1 MPGVGD
7 LMRARYELKERRG
20 AGTQGTVWRAYDHQ
34 HDRDVALKIRP
45 AGSDEDRKALLVE
58 ARTLLNLRPHA
69 GLPLVREDFFHGE
82 LYVLVMDW
90 VAGKTLAELIESQG
104 DPGLA
109 PTVAIGILRQLAAA
123 LDHLHSHRPPVVHGD
138 VKPAN
143 VVLDPEGHIV
153 LVDFGLVGMP
163 GPAGTPG
170 FVAPDVAT
178 EGRVTP
184 AADIYGLAATAVS
197 LFTGS
202 APIHGRPTWE
212 GLDPMVVG
220 ALERAVRRGLAID
233 PDRRPSS
240 ASELIERLSGALSG
254 ALPEGVLTFFL
265 TDIEGSTALWNNH
278 PRSMGAV
285 VATTESMVAE
295 QVEAHG
301 GRVIKA
307 RGEGDSTM
315 SVFTHAAAAASAAA
329 GLQVALADHDW
340 PDGIELSMRVAL
352 HTGQAELREGD
363 YYGPTLNQAARLR
376 GIALGGQIV
385 CSRVTAELVADEL
398 LPELSLVEL
407 GEVALRGFSR
417 SDTVFALQR
426 PGQPPPPPL
435 AKPTDFPPPAI
446 GIGVPTINRMPSALA
461 RWSADGLRG
470 TPMVGRAE
478 ESDRLGR
485 AWDSARSGERRA
497 VIISGEPGLGK
508 TRLALE
514 AARAAHGQGGLVLF
528 GRCEE
533 DLGVPY
539 QPFVEAL
546 GGYVATADPA
556 LLRRQAGPRAG
567 ELSRILPGL
576 AERLGDLPPP
586 TNADA
591 ETERYQLLESVVDLL
606 GVVSTE
612 TPTVLIIDDLQWAAR
627 PTILLLRHL
636 LQAPPTMSLLVI
648 ATYRDTE
655 VAPGQLLAGALA
667 ELRRTAGVERMDLKG
682 LDEDAVTGFLASVS
696 GHEFDEAASQF
707 RRRLW
712 EETGGNP
719 FFLSE
724 MLASLVESGTIQQD
738 EVGRWTATPSRVG
751 ETIVLPESVREVLTT
766 RLSRLSDSVVDALAV
781 ASVIGQSFALDV
793 LEAVPEAGKPAQ
805 ILDALEEAAAADLI
819 VEEAAGVFRFRHA
832 LIRYTLHERISST
845 RRIRLHRS
853 VALALEGLPGS
864 PNAAQLVELA
874 HHFGMAASLG
884 VADKALDYTRRAGE
898 MARASLAFDEAADK
912 FEQAV
917 ALSRQLPEPDLSVT
931 CDLLIARGE
940 SLHRAGDSRYRS
952 VLLEAAALARDSGN
966 PQQMAVAALAF
977 SHWVHPS
984 ETGALD
990 TELLGLLEDALDQLG
1005 GGDSSLRAQLLGLQA
1020 VELTFQPDSHRRE
1033 VLAQE
1038 AMAMA
1043 RRVGDRRALPRVMT
1057 RAMWVIGG
1065 VPEAFGTATQLAQ
1078 ELAALGQELED
1089 REASMYAH
1097 MYLFGHFLEVG
1108 DLRQADEHLEMS
1120 VQLARDLRQPAYLWN
1135 VEVLLTGRAI
1145 LAGKLSEAESLAMS
1159 AFEIGQSAHL
1169 PESLPVGNLAGQ
1181 LFVVRWDQGR
1191 LAELEQMTRVVLAN
1205 QPGVPSWHT
1214 TLATILCE
1222 TGREDEGREEFERG
1236 AADNC
1241 TAVPRDFMW
1250 LTGLGMLAEL
1260 AVQLHDGRRAE
1271 ELLALLMPYSGRM
1284 AWAGIACA
1292 GPVDLRLGMLS
1303 GTLGRTEEAATYLN
1317 ASVRLCEQ
1325 LRAPTWL
1332 ARTRVE
1338 QARLARGDE
1347 RMALATQALAL
1358 TDETGAAGIERK
1370 IRALVDA

>member
-1 MPGVGD
+1 
-7 LMRARYELKERRG
+7 MRARYELKERRG
-20 AGTQGTVWRAYDHQ
+20 AGAQGTVWRAFDQQ

-45 AGSDEDRKALLVE
+45 VGNEDDRQALLTE

-69 GLPLVREDFFHGE
+69 GLPLVREDFFQDD

-90 VAGKTLAELIESQG
+90 VPGRTLAELIESQG

-143 VVLDPEGHIV
+143 VVLDPEGRIV

-178 EGRVTP
+178 EGLVTP

-202 APIHGRPTWE
+202 APLHGRPAWE

-220 ALERAVRRGLAID
+220 ALERGVRRGLAID
-233 PDRRPSS
+233 PERRPSS

-254 ALPEGVLTFFL
+254 ALPEGVLTFCL

-285 VATTESMVAE
+285 VATTEALVAE
-295 QVEAHG
+295 YVEANG

-315 SVFTHAAAAASAAA
+315 SVFTHAAAAAGAAMS
-329 GLQVALADHDW
+329 LQTALDDHGW
-340 PDGIELSMRVAL
+340 PDGIELNMRVAL
-352 HTGQAELREGD
+352 HTGHAELREGD

-376 GIALGGQIV
+376 GIARGGQIV
-385 CSRVTAELVADEL
+385 CSRVTAELVTDDPM
-398 LPELSLVEL
+398 PEMSLVEL
-407 GEVALRGFSR
+407 GDVALRGFAQSE
-417 SDTVFALQR
+417 TVFALQR
-426 PGQPPPPPL
+426 PGQAAPMPL
-435 AKPTDFPPPAI
+435 TEPTDSAPSPT
-446 GIGVPTINRMPSALA
+446 GIGVPATNPMPSALP

-470 TPMVGRAE
+470 IPMVGRTE
-478 ESDRLGR
+478 ESERLAM
-485 AWDSARSGERRA
+485 AWNSARSGERRA

-508 TRLALE
+508 TRLAVE
-514 AARAAHGQGGLVLF
+514 AARAAHGEGGLVLF
-528 GRCEE
+528 GRCGE

-539 QPFVEAL
+539 QPFVEAI
-546 GGYVATADPA
+546 GGYAATTDPA
-556 LLRRQAGPRAG
+556 VLRRQAGPRAG

-576 AERLGDLPPP
+576 AETMGDLPRP
-586 TNADA
+586 TDADA

-606 GVVSTE
+606 AAISAE
-612 TPTVLIIDDLQWAAR
+612 APTVLIIDDLQWAAR

-636 LQAPPTMSLLVI
+636 LQGPPTMALLVI
-648 ATYRDTE
+648 ATYRDTD

-667 ELRRTAGVERMDLKG
+667 ELRRTAGVERMELKG
-682 LDEDAVTGFLASVS
+682 LDQHAVTGFLASVS
-696 GHEFDEAASQF
+696 GHEFDDAASQF
-707 RRRLW
+707 GRRLW

-719 FFLSE
+719 FFLGE
-724 MLASLVESGTIQQD
+724 MLASLVESGSVRED
-738 EVGRWTATPSRVG
+738 EFGRWTAGSARTG
-751 ETIVLPESVREVLTT
+751 DDIVLPESVREVIAT

-781 ASVIGQSFALDV
+781 ASVIGQSFALEV
-793 LEAVPEAGKPAQ
+793 LESVPEAGQPAQ
-805 ILDALEEAAAADLI
+805 ILDALEEAAAADLV
-819 VEEAAGVFRFRHA
+819 VEEAVGVFRFQHA

-853 VALALEGLPGS
+853 VALALEGLPGT
-864 PNAAQLVELA
+864 PGAAQLVELA

-898 MARASLAFDEAADK
+898 MARASLAFDEAADQ

-917 ALSRQLPEPDLSVT
+917 ALSRQMPIPDPAMA

-940 SLHRAGDSRYRS
+940 SLHRAGDSSYRS
-952 VLLEAAALARDSGN
+952 VLLEAAALARESGN
-966 PQQMAVAALAF
+966 SQHMAEAALAF

-990 TELLGLLEDALDQLG
+990 TELLGLLDDALDQLDA
-1005 GGDSSLRAQLLGLQA
+1005 GDSSLRAQVLGLQA

-1038 AMAMA
+1038 AMSMA
-1043 RRVGDRRALPRVMT
+1043 RRVGNRRALARVMS

-1065 VPEAFGTATQLAQ
+1065 IPGASDTATQLAQ
-1078 ELAALGQELED
+1078 ELAGLGQELED
-1089 REASMYAH
+1089 REAGMYAH

-1108 DLRQADEHLEMS
+1108 DLRQADEHLEVS

-1135 VEVLLTGRAI
+1135 VEVLLSARAI
-1145 LAGKLSEAESLAMS
+1145 LAGNLSEAETLAMS

-1169 PESLPVGNLAGQ
+1169 PDSLPVGNLAGQ
-1181 LFVVRWDQGR
+1181 LFVLRWDQGR
-1191 LAELEQMTRVVLAN
+1191 LAELEQMTRMVLAN

-1222 TGREDEGREEFERG
+1222 TGREDEGREEFEQG
-1236 AADNC
+1236 AANNC

-1260 AVQLHDGRRAE
+1260 AVQLHDGQRAE
-1271 ELLALLMPYSGRM
+1271 ELFSMLMPYSGRM
-1284 AWAGIACA
+1284 AWASIACA
-1292 GPVDLRLGMLS
+1292 GPIDLRLGMLS
-1303 GTLGRTEEAATYLN
+1303 GSLGRTEEAAALLE
-1317 ASVRLCEQ
+1317 ASVRLCERLQ
-1325 LRAPTWL
+1325 TPTWL

-1338 QARLARGDE
+1338 QARLARGEE
-1347 RMALATQALAL
+1347 RMALATQALSL
-1358 TDETGAAGIERK
+1358 TGETGAGGIERK
-1370 IRALVDA
+1370 VRTLLDE